1 MKKGEEEKAEKRIV
15 RNKRNN
21 KGMQR
26 KMEEK
31 GSKKGNKMIASQW
44 KVEIT
49 VKKKRYIGCRE
60 LFVKNCCSI

>member
-1 MKKGEEEKAEKRIV
+1 
-15 RNKRNN
+15 
-21 KGMQR
+21 
-26 KMEEK
+26 MEEK